1 MPVSEPSNRLSHTP
15 MQSQIQA
22 VAADVLPAIGHADL
36 VWQPTPT
43 PHARPT
49 CSTLAGMI
57 DHTLLKPDATPD
69 QISQLCTEAVTHGFA
84 SVCVNPIFVAQ
95 AAQAVQGSA
104 VRVCTVVGFPLGATP
119 TAVKQ
124 FEAEQA
130 LAAGATELDMV
141 IPLGLLKAGD
151 YAAVCSDIAAI
162 TALCA
167 RHAALSKV
175 IIETALLDDT
185 EKIAACLIA
194 ARAGATFVKT
204 STGFAG
210 AGATP
215 ADVSLMRC
223 VVGATVGVKASGGI
237 RTYTAACAMVA
248 AARHALELVQVLLL
262 YTRKGAEHEYF
273 G

>member
-1 MPVSEPSNRLSHTP
+1 MPISAPPNSASLTP

-22 VAADVLPAIGHADL
+22 VAADVLPAIGQADL

-43 PHARPT
+43 PHVRPA
-49 CSTLAGMI
+49 CSTLAGII

-69 QISQLCTEAVTHGFA
+69 QISQLCAEAVTHGFA
-84 SVCVNPIFVAQ
+84 SVCVNPLFVAQ
-95 AAQAVQGSA
+95 AAQAVPGSA

-151 YAAVCSDIAAI
+151 YAAVWADIAAI

-248 AARHALELVQVLLL
+248 AGA
-262 YTRKGAEHEYF
+262 TRIGASASVAIVHEERSRA
-273 G
+273 